1 MLTDRPCQGCLN
13 LELRNDGIIAGTLWL
28 ASLLK
33 LSTSVTTLSLSAPE
47 NVSSH
52 LRLIDLL
59 AFTLFIGQT
68 SHNGTGDGAENEP
81 IASQ

>member
-1 MLTDRPCQGCLN
+1 MSQLF
-13 LELRNDGIIAGTLWL
+13 
-28 ASLLK
+28 
-33 LSTSVTTLSLSAPE
+33 LSVPPPE
-47 NVSSH
+47 KASSH

-81 IASQ
+81 ITRQ